1 MNMFTKILIVGPAWI
16 GDMVMAQTLFKL
28 LKQRQ
33 PNAII
38 HVLAPK
44 WTSPLLER
52 MLEVDHI
59 LISPFEHKK
68 LNLYKRYVFAKELRK
83 ENYHQAIILPN
94 SFKSALIPYW
104 AQIPRRT
111 GWRGEMRY
119 GLINDMRILD
129 KAKLPLMIQ
138 RFAALGLNQH
148 ESLLGQLPWPTLQA
162 QPSSRKVKQ
171 SVLAICPGAEYG
183 PTKQWPADYFAEVAK
198 NKLALGWQ
206 VWIFGGKKDQI
217 IANEIQQLTD
227 NACIDFTGKTSLQ
240 QVIDLMSLVSAVV
253 SNDTGLMHIAA
264 SLQRPLVVIYGSSS
278 PQFTPPLAENAQI
291 VSLNLSC
298 SPCFKRFCPLK
309 HVNCLMNL
317 TPEIVLAALNRI

>member
-1 MNMFTKILIVGPAWI
+1 MNMFTKILIIGPAWI

-33 PNAII
+33 PNVII

-52 MLEVDHI
+52 IPEVDHI

-68 LNLYKRYVFAKELRK
+68 LNLYKRYIFGKELRK
-83 ENYHQAIILPN
+83 ENYHRAIVLPN
-94 SFKSALIPYW
+94 SFKSALIPFW
-104 AQIPRRT
+104 ARIPQRT

-119 GLINDMRILD
+119 WLINDMRILD

-138 RFAALGLNQH
+138 RFAALELGKN
-148 ESLLGQLPWPTLQA
+148 ESLPEQLPWPALRTQ
-162 QPSSRKVKQ
+162 SSSKKVKQ
-171 SVLAICPGAEYG
+171 PVLALCPGAEYG
-183 PTKQWPADYFAEVAK
+183 STKQWPANYFAEVAK
-198 NKLALGWQ
+198 SKLAAGWQ
-206 VWIFGGKKDQI
+206 VWIFGSKKDQV

-227 NACIDFTGKTSLQ
+227 NTCSDFTGKTSLQ
-240 QVIDLMSLVSAVV
+240 QVIDLMSLVDAVV

-264 SLQRPLVVIYGSSS
+264 SLHRPLVVIYGSSS
-278 PQFTPPLAENAQI
+278 PQFTPPLTENAQV

-298 SPCFKRFCPLK
+298 SPCFKRLCPLK
-309 HVNCLMNL
+309 HVNCLINL